1 LSVWASKLDYLLQG
15 GLRDHAKAAPDFYPG
30 RTSHGNHDIAAKQ
43 MQGFGGALS
52 FTLKD
57 GSDSVRRFLP
67 RLNDA
72 HLAANLGAVETVV
85 DHPTTTRHVECT
97 LQERTAMAIP
107 EGLIR
112 YSAGIENTED
122 LVDDLGQALSARK

>member
-1 LSVWASKLDYLLQG
+1 
-15 GLRDHAKAAPDFYPG
+15 
-30 RTSHGNHDIAAKQ
+30 

-57 GSDSVRRFLP
+57 GSDSVRSFRPL
-67 RLNDA
+67 LNDA
-72 HLAANLGAVETVV
+72 RLAANHGAVETVV
-85 DHPTTTRHVECT
+85 DLPETTSHVGCT
-97 LQERTAMAIP
+97 LREQAAMDIP

-122 LVDDLGQALSARK
+122 LIDDLRQALSARQ